1 MVVEDGWVRA
11 DDQYSSGWHITD
23 DLGSGVSVQV
33 LGDGAVA
40 VARVPDG
47 IDPHQARLGVPG
59 DEGVGWLRPESSAVL
74 DISGPE
80 SVAVL
85 GLPEFDLGWVVDGV
99 QRDDFVI
106 GLEGEDSGVEGV
118 PSPLASSGRISF
130 WAENGQ
136 VTVTVDGRPVAPSPQ
151 VGPAGETMFDAGPAG
166 TAFVVPRDGRA
177 VETLPIV
184 RDQGRVQVADA
195 QLRLQG
201 SVRSGSQS
209 YLTGVLDPG
218 VELVAVAAAD
228 DLGQDWRLGDDS
240 APEHVSTAE
249 AGRFWLFPERG
260 LWLQQTD
267 GESGVLRGGE
277 VGAGVEAY
285 QLADDGHLLFAVVT
299 SGSEPALA
307 VADGTV
313 LDGTATEVTAGGLT
327 VWSQALVLAEDQDI
341 QRAVRGLDLD
351 GDGALDAPLVSQH
364 GSGGQVGEVVT
375 LLGEPFEV
383 TGGGWSWPTLT
394 HVDDSSV
401 AIPPAD
407 ARGDLLSTELT
418 GVRWSWEEPG
428 TVFVLRGFEPKDEEW
443 LTFRLADG
451 TRLEPRDRYTVP
463 SWRGPTTVL
472 TLPPGVP
479 ADGVE
484 VVEIGEDGSERPVP

>member
-1 MVVEDGWVRA
+1 M
-11 DDQYSSGWHITD
+11 
-23 DLGSGVSVQV
+23 
-33 LGDGAVA
+33 
-40 VARVPDG
+40 
-47 IDPHQARLGVPG
+47 
-59 DEGVGWLRPESSAVL
+59 
-74 DISGPE
+74 
-80 SVAVL
+80 
-85 GLPEFDLGWVVDGV
+85 
-99 QRDDFVI
+99 
-106 GLEGEDSGVEGV
+106 
-118 PSPLASSGRISF
+118 
-130 WAENGQ
+130 
-136 VTVTVDGRPVAPSPQ
+136 
-151 VGPAGETMFDAGPAG
+151 
-166 TAFVVPRDGRA
+166 
-177 VETLPIV
+177 
-184 RDQGRVQVADA
+184 
-195 QLRLQG
+195 
-201 SVRSGSQS
+201 
-209 YLTGVLDPG
+209 
-218 VELVAVAAAD
+218 
-228 DLGQDWRLGDDS
+228 
-240 APEHVSTAE
+240 
-249 AGRFWLFPERG
+249 
-260 LWLQQTD
+260 
-267 GESGVLRGGE
+267 
-277 VGAGVEAY
+277 GAGVEAY